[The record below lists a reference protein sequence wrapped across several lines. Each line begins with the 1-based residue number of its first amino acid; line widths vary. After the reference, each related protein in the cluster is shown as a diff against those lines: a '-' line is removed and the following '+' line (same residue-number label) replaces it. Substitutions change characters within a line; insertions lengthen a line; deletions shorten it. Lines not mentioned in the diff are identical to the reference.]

1 MNVLVSH
8 PTLVHEQSTYMV
20 RSGVRRVLSAATIGL
35 LVLAP
40 LAFGATTIAA
50 GLTLVTASW
59 ALLLIWIFDGIR
71 NENLEVEF
79 HPLFLPATLLLG
91 FTAVH
96 WATGISVSPVETRLE
111 WLHWV
116 GYLTLAFVA
125 AISFDR
131 PQRLQRLAQVLAV
144 CGAAIA
150 ILGIAQYL
158 TAKGKIYWLIEP
170 THGGWIFGPYVNRNH
185 FAGLMELWIP
195 LSLGLA
201 LSPENSV
208 VRRWMWTGLALVMST
223 AVVLSGSRGG
233 VISLIAEFLFL
244 ALAAAALQGG
254 RRAFFG
260 LLTLLLLTGGAVVTL
275 DRGEIL
281 ERFKQTL
288 RPNSIV
294 QEEAAAYR
302 LDAWRGTLEI
312 YRQNWVIGSGLNTF
326 ADLFPSVRAFPTDKI
341 WTHAHNDFLQFLAET
356 GLVGAAFGI
365 WMLVAGGREAW
376 QNLIH
381 TQGSATGAALIGIAA
396 GVFGFMVHGWLDFN
410 FHVPANAANFAVL
423 SAVLCRRGW
432 DEF

>member
-1 MNVLVSH
+1 
-8 PTLVHEQSTYMV
+8 MV